1 MMPSDGHARTPLDV
15 ARTAHQLSSIVQ
27 VKQLKMQDLA
37 RNWPRWNTNEL

>member
-27 VKQLKMQDLA
+27 AKLIKMQDLA
-37 RNWPRWNTNEL
+37 RNLPLWNSNEL